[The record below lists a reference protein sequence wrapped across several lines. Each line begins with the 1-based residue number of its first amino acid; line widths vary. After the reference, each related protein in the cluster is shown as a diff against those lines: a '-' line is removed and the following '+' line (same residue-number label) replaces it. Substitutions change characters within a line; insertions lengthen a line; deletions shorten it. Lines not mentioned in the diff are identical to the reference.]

1 MTMTLLLLRLTPD
14 RSKTSVKVIQEA
26 GIPGLGQMD
35 GRWICWLDYFKP
47 LERESQQGCECSKT
61 LKKMF
66 ACFDVLQICIMQN
79 IDNTTFLHLWSHAG
93 SNNYI
98 LFGGFRLRSHK
109 RSNLLDSPL
118 EISWNGV
125 CDREASLEI
134 LKAKLD
140 DISWNRVGMLLHIC
154 RWYVIWVYQATSCNR
169 CKGLLTTL
177 YQ

>member
-1 MTMTLLLLRLTPD
+1 
-14 RSKTSVKVIQEA
+14 
-26 GIPGLGQMD
+26 
-35 GRWICWLDYFKP
+35 
-47 LERESQQGCECSKT
+47 
-61 LKKMF
+61 MF

-79 IDNTTFLHLWSHAG
+79 IDNTNFLHLWSHAG

-177 YQ
+177 YQHSGSSKVNFVHLFSPNNNFDISASTLATMSSSKSIV